1 LKRVKII
8 AVVTTCAAGLLLTP
22 TVAAA
27 TPRGLPEDSAMS
39 VLNVLASTRAAG
51 STSYYISPTGDD
63 NNPGTIDAPFKT
75 LLRAQD
81 AASAGDVVYIRGGV
95 YNSFTVPTTG
105 LEFENVY
112 SYVNP
117 ITKSGITYEAY
128 PTDPRPVF
136 DFSSVPTTKRVA
148 GFFIAPDVTDV
159 NFVGF
164 DVTGVKVGTQKQSEA
179 FRIAG
184 GANFVRMAAY
194 NNEANGFYY
203 TINGTGVVLDSDS
216 HDNIGPTAT
225 SAGNTDGFG
234 AHAKNVWFIGDRSWH
249 NSDDGYDSINSKSG
263 PAAAPIP
270 GRVAY
275 VNSWAFGMH
284 GNQNRVGDQNGFKV
298 GGFAYATTG
307 IPSPLPLHTV
317 VGNLSADNGANDFYA
332 NHQPGQSAY
341 WIGNTGY
348 SAGYGADFNM
358 LERVSPTDVTN
369 IPGYREV
376 LHDNLAFAGTLT
388 ANDNTPA
395 ANETNN
401 SWTING
407 GLDLTASSFESLDM
421 AQLKAARKSDGS
433 LPDVTFLK
441 PVAGSPAAEAGLGY
455 LSNNDAY
462 GTLAR
467 LVTAFAQSGD
477 IDEQDIASS
486 LTEKLQDHALG
497 AFENSL
503 AAQAGKHV
511 SPYAAETLTLV
522 AKALALASA

>member
-1 LKRVKII
+1 MKRIN
-8 AVVTTCAAGLLLTP
+8 AMVVATLCAAGLLLTA
-22 TVAAA
+22 TGADAA
-27 TPRGLPEDSAMS
+27 PRDNGLPQDTAMS
-39 VLNVLASTRAAG
+39 VLNVLGSTRAPG
-51 STSYYISPTGDD
+51 STSYYISPAGD
-63 NNPGTIDAPFKT
+63 NSNPGTVDAPFKT

-105 LEFENVY
+105 LQFENVY

-128 PTDPRPVF
+128 PGDSRPVF
-136 DFSSVPTTKRVA
+136 DFSSIPTTKRVA
-148 GFFIAPDVTDV
+148 GFFIAPDVTNV

-216 HDNIGPTAT
+216 HDNIGPTST

-284 GNQNRVGDQNGFKV
+284 GNQNGVGDQNGFKV

-317 VGNLSADNGANDFYA
+317 VGNLSADNGASDFYA

-358 LERVSPTDVTN
+358 LERVSPTDITN

-376 LHDNLAFAGTLT
+376 LHNNLAFAGTLT
-388 ANDNTPA
+388 ANDNTPGA
-395 ANETNN
+395 HETNN
-401 SWTING
+401 SWTLNG
-407 GLDLTASSFESLDM
+407 GLNLTPPSFESVDM
-421 AQLKAARKSDGS
+421 TQLKAPRKSDGS
-433 LPDVTFLK
+433 LPDVNFLK
-441 PVAGSPAAEAGLGY
+441 PVVGSSAAQAGLGY
-455 LSNNDAY
+455 LSNNDVF
-462 GTLAR
+462 GTLQK

-477 IDEQDIASS
+477 IGDQGIAAG
-486 LTEKLQDHALG
+486 LTAKLQDHALV
-497 AFENSL
+497 AFQNAL
-503 AAQAGKHV
+503 AAQSRKHV
-511 SPYAAETLTLV
+511 SPYAAETLILV
-522 AKALALASA
+522 ANALS

>member
-1 LKRVKII
+1 MLI
-8 AVVTTCAAGLLLTP
+8 VTTCAAGLLLTAP
-22 TVAAA
+22 GAVAD
-27 TPRGLPEDSAMS
+27 PPSKGLPQDTAMS
-39 VLNVLASTRAAG
+39 VLNVLGGTRVPG
-51 STSYYISPTGDD
+51 STSYYISPTGNDA
-63 NNPGTIDAPFKT
+63 NPGTVDAPFKT
-75 LLRAQD
+75 ILRAQD
-81 AASAGDVVYIRGGV
+81 AAKAGDVVYIRGGL

-105 LEFENVY
+105 LPFEDVY

-128 PTDPRPVF
+128 PGDARPVF
-136 DFSSVPTTKRVA
+136 DFSGVPTTKRVA
-148 GFFIAPDVTDV
+148 GFFIADDVTNV

-184 GANFVRMAAY
+184 GANFVKMAAY
-194 NNEANGFYY
+194 NNQANGFYY

-216 HDNIGPTAT
+216 HDNIGPTST

-263 PAAAPIP
+263 PGSAPIP
-270 GRVAY
+270 GRVSY

-284 GNQNRVGDQNGFKV
+284 GNQNGVGDQNGFKV

-307 IPSPLPLHTV
+307 IPNPLPLHTV

-332 NHQPGQSAY
+332 NHQPGQSAN

-348 SAGYGADFNM
+348 LAGYGADFNM
-358 LERVSPTDVTN
+358 LERVSPTDITN

-376 LHDNLAFAGTLT
+376 LHGNLAFAGTLT
-388 ANDNTPA
+388 ANDNTPQ

-401 SWTING
+401 SWTLNG
-407 GLDLTASSFESLDM
+407 GLNLTQASFESVDM
-421 AQLKAARKSDGS
+421 TQLKAPRKSNGS
-433 LPDVTFLK
+433 LPDVNFLK
-441 PVAGSPAAEAGLGY
+441 PVAGSPAAQAGLGY
-455 LSNNDAY
+455 QANNDVY
-462 GTLAR
+462 GTLQK

-477 IDEQDIASS
+477 IGNQGIANG
-486 LTEKLQDHALG
+486 LTEKLQDHELG
-497 AFENSL
+497 AFQNALVAQSGKHISSY
-503 AAQAGKHV
+503 AAQ
-511 SPYAAETLTLV
+511 TLV
-522 AKALALASA
+522 IVANALS

>member
-1 LKRVKII
+1 MKPLAVT
-8 AVVTTCAAGLLLTP
+8 AVVATCAASLLLTP
-22 TVAAA
+22 TQASA
-27 TPRGLPEDSAMS
+27 TPNGLPRDTAMS
-39 VLNVLASTRAAG
+39 LLNVLTATRTAG
-51 STSYYISPTGDD
+51 SASYYISPTGDD
-63 NNPGTIDAPFKT
+63 NNPGTIDRPFKT
-75 LLRAQD
+75 LLRAQA

-95 YNSFTVPTTG
+95 YNDFTVPTTG
-105 LEFENVY
+105 LQFENVY

-128 PTDPRPVF
+128 PGDPRPVF
-136 DFSSVPTTKRVA
+136 DFSNVPTNKRVA

-164 DVTGVKVGTQKQSEA
+164 DVTGVKVGAQKQSEA

-194 NNEANGFYY
+194 DNEANGFYY

-216 HDNIGPTAT
+216 HDNIGPTPTA
-225 SAGNTDGFG
+225 AGNTDGFG

-263 PAAAPIP
+263 PNAAPIP

-275 VNSWAFGMH
+275 VDSWAFGMH
-284 GNQNRVGDQNGFKV
+284 GNQNGIGDQNGFKV

-307 IPSPLPLHTV
+307 IPNPLPLHTV
-317 VGNLSADNGANDFYA
+317 VGDLSADNGASDFYA
-332 NHQPGQSAY
+332 NHQPGQSAT

-348 SAGYGADFNM
+348 LAGYGADFNM

-376 LHDNLAFAGTLT
+376 LHDNLAYAGTLT

-395 ANETNN
+395 SHETNN

-407 GLDLTASSFESLDM
+407 GLDLTPASFESLDM
-421 AQLKAARKSDGS
+421 SQLKAARKPDGG
-433 LPDVTFLK
+433 LPDVNFLK

-455 LSNNDAY
+455 LSNNDVY
-462 GTLAR
+462 GTLEK
-467 LVTAFAQSGD
+467 LVTAFVQSGD
-477 IDEQDIASS
+477 IADQGVAAS
-486 LTEKLQDHALG
+486 LREKLQDRELG
-497 AFENSL
+497 AFQNEL
-503 AAQAGKHV
+503 AAQSGKHV
-511 SPYAAETLTLV
+511 TPYGAETLTLV
-522 AKALALASA
+522 ANALS